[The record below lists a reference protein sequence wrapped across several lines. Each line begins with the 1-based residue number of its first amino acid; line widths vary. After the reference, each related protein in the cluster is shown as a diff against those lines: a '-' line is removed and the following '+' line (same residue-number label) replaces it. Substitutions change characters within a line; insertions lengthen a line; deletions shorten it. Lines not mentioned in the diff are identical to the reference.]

1 MRNKLIEHKEY
12 IRVHGEDMP
21 EIRDWKWSLMG

>member
-1 MRNKLIEHKEY
+1 LRNKLIDHSRY

-21 EIRDWKWSLMG
+21 EITEWRWTLE